1 MTSETKNSES
11 MRQQVSGAENFL
23 SQATHDSI
31 RASGP
36 RYNNPVRL
44 QDTGAANSLSQATHV
59 SIRVSGPR
67 YNNTT
72 DITSVDST
80 WR

>member
-1 MTSETKNSES
+1 MTTGAANS
-11 MRQQVSGAENFL
+11 L
-23 SQATHDSI
+23 SQATHVPI

-44 QDTGAANSLSQATHV
+44 QDTGAANSLSQATHM